1 MSSAADPVSFA
12 SLRPQP
18 VRMLDGQRMLLRV
31 IQALFGAA
39 LLIAALGLWLA
50 PGASWETDLVLVK
63 LVASLFAGAAGIGLL
78 QNAARPTAPKVEID
92 TIQHEVRLVR
102 TRGKDRFVLDRCK
115 FKDLTLVEN
124 SGTHVQ
130 LWGKNNTLI
139 AEVAASDRVSHR
151 SLVTALRVAG
161 KL

>member
-1 MSSAADPVSFA
+1 MSSAADPASFA
-12 SLRPQP
+12 SIGPQP
-18 VRMLDGQRMLLRV
+18 VRMLDGQRMLMR
-31 IQALFGAA
+31 ALFAIVGVAM
-39 LLIAALGLWLA
+39 LLTAGGLWLA
-50 PGASWETDLVLVK
+50 PGASWAPDMLAMK
-63 LVASLFAGAAGIGLL
+63 LAVTLGFAGIGLALL
-78 QNAARPTAPKVEID
+78 QSSAKPAPPKVEID

-102 TRGKDRFVLDRCK
+102 TRGRDRYILDRCK

-139 AEVAASDRVSHR
+139 AEVAASDRLSHR

>member
-1 MSSAADPVSFA
+1 MTSAADPVGFD
-12 SLRPQP
+12 SLKPQP
-18 VRMLDGQRMLLRV
+18 ARMLNGDRMIMR
-31 IQALFGAA
+31 GAQGVVGCA
-39 LLIAALGLWLA
+39 FVLAAFGLWFA
-50 PGASWETDLVLVK
+50 PGASWAQDVLLMKLCASAVGGLVG
-63 LVASLFAGAAGIGLL
+63 VALL
-78 QNAARPTAPKVEID
+78 QGFIRPAAPKVEID
-92 TIQHEVRLVR
+92 TIRHEVRLVR
-102 TRGKDRFVLDRCK
+102 NRGKDRFVLDRCA

-139 AEVAASDRVSHR
+139 AEVAATDRVTHR